1 MDPAEQI
8 PSLRLEATRRQILS
22 MALPIAFSI
31 LVPQFNYMVN
41 SLFLSRLGPGY
52 LGAAGI
58 SGVYYLIFAVVGHGL
73 NNGLQALISRRA
85 GQDRVDEI
93 GSLSVQS
100 VYLSLL
106 LAALGIAATYILAP
120 VVLKGHIEDGLYRQ
134 SIEFLR
140 IRIWGLPFLYLYLMR
155 NAILVGTNESRL
167 LVWGTLAET
176 VSNVVLDYGLIF
188 GRLGMPAL
196 GFNGAAYASI
206 AAEAIGLFTVLAV
219 VQRRGLAS
227 RLALFKD
234 WRANPSNMRLILVQS
249 APLIAQYGISIVS
262 WEYFFI
268 LVSHHGRTALDVTQV
283 MRVVIGFMGV
293 CVWSFASTTNTMV
306 SNVIG
311 QGRDDLVP
319 GLVRRIA
326 GMSLLPAALIS
337 IPLLAF
343 PSFFLGWV
351 RSDPEF
357 IREGIPVLR
366 VVALAMVLMSVA
378 SIWLNAVT
386 GTGNT
391 RVNLMIEVFNVV
403 VYTVYVYV
411 VLESLRLPVF
421 VGWMSEWVYWT
432 GMFLLAWRYIRSGS
446 WRGKVV

>member
-1 MDPAEQI
+1 
-8 PSLRLEATRRQILS
+8 
-22 MALPIAFSI
+22 MALPIVLSL

-58 SGVYYLIFAVVGHGL
+58 CGVYYLVFASIGHGL

-93 GSLSVQS
+93 GTLSVQS
-100 VYLSLL
+100 VYICLIM
-106 LAALGIAATYILAP
+106 AAFGIAVTYFLAP
-120 VVLKGHIEDGLYRQ
+120 LILEGQMEEGLYRQ
-134 SIEFLR
+134 SMEFLR

-176 VSNVVLDYGLIF
+176 LSNVVLDYGLIF
-188 GRLGMPAL
+188 GRLGMPTL

-206 AAEAIGLFTVLAV
+206 AAEAIGLLAVLAV
-219 VQRRGLAS
+219 VQSRGLAS
-227 RLALFKD
+227 RLSLFSD
-234 WRANPSNMRLILVQS
+234 WKIRPGQVRLVLTQS
-249 APLIAQYGISIVS
+249 SPLIAQYVISIAS
-262 WEYFFI
+262 WEYFFV
-268 LVSHHGRTALDVTQV
+268 LVSHHGRTALDVTQS
-283 MRVVIGFMGV
+283 MRVVIGVMGV
-293 CVWSFASTTNTMV
+293 FVWSFASTANTMV

-319 GLVRRIA
+319 GLVRRIS

-337 IPLLAF
+337 IPFLTA
-343 PSFFLGWV
+343 PSFFLGLM
-351 RSDPEF
+351 SPDPEF
-357 IREGIPVLR
+357 ISEGVPVLR
-366 VVALAMVLMSVA
+366 VVAIAMVLMSVA
-378 SIWLNAVT
+378 AIWLNAVT

-403 VYTVYVYV
+403 VYAVYVYV
-411 VLESLRLPVF
+411 VLESLRLPTY
-421 VGWMSEWVYWT
+421 VGWMSEWVYWS
-432 GMFLLAWRYIRSGS
+432 GMFLLARRYLLSGK
-446 WRGKVV
+446 WKGRMV